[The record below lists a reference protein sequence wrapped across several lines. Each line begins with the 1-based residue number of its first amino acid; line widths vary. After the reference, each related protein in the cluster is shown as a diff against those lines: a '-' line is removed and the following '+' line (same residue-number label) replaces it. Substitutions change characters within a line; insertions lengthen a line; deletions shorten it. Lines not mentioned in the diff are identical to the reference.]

1 MTLGALGLLLGLAG
15 LLWVMVILIVQE
27 DHQTQR
33 QSPREQRKPLA
44 EAARDESKAA

>member
-1 MTLGALGLLLGLAG
+1 MTLVALGLLLGLAG
-15 LLWVMVILIVQE
+15 LLRVMVILIVQE

-33 QSPREQRKPLA
+33 QSLREQREPLA